1 MIQVNF
7 HEIEEFEL
15 SESDLEIWISSITSR
30 HNKSLEFLDITLCS
44 DSYLLEMNKQYL
56 EHDYFTDILSFDI
69 SEIPGKIM
77 GELYISLDRVKE
89 NATDLGISWV
99 DELHRVIAHGVL
111 HLCGL
116 DDQDEVSKA
125 QMRLEEEIVL
135 ALRMF

>member
-7 HEIEEFEL
+7 HEVEEFEIA
-15 SESDLEIWISSITSR
+15 ESDLEIWISSICSR

-77 GELYISLDRVKE
+77 GELYVSLDRVKD
-89 NATDLGISWV
+89 NATELGISWV

-125 QMRLEEEIVL
+125 QMRQEEEIVL

>member
-7 HEIEEFEL
+7 HEVEEFEIP
-15 SESDLEIWISSITSR
+15 ESDLEIWISSITIR
-30 HNKSLEFLDITLCS
+30 HSKSLEFLDITLCS
-44 DSYLLEMNKQYL
+44 DAYLLAMNKQYL

-69 SEIPGKIM
+69 SEIPDKIM

-125 QMRLEEEIVL
+125 QMRQEEEIVL
-135 ALRMF
+135 SLRMF

>member
-15 SESDLEIWISSITSR
+15 SESDLEIWISSISSR

-44 DSYLLEMNKQYL
+44 DAYLLEMNKQYL

-69 SEIPGKIM
+69 SEIQGKIM

-89 NATDLGISWV
+89 NATDLDISWV

-125 QMRLEEEIVL
+125 QMRQEEEIVL

>member
-1 MIQVNF
+1 
-7 HEIEEFEL
+7 
-15 SESDLEIWISSITSR
+15 
-30 HNKSLEFLDITLCS
+30 
-44 DSYLLEMNKQYL
+44 L

-125 QMRLEEEIVL
+125 QMRQEEEIVL